1 MCQSFSSAVPPGL
14 CPLWHKRDKAR
25 IPGLK
30 VFLPTALGFQQ
41 KHRFYHAIKLYSSLL
56 TSCDEWLHLNVV
68 LPASLHPHEIQLQ
81 YILRTWQGEELQP
94 FYAGKLPKE
103 MGWNGTTS
111 ELTAGKSISGS
122 SLGDWSQGGLGT
134 QANKGLCFL
143 LQGCPCWGVTSSW
156 NKTRAGTMERRGRN
170 QFLNVFKYS
179 SILALSQAYNQTG
192 TWANPCCGGPEVV
205 VAVSCWDLSLW
216 SADPRNVGLSLGW
229 PPMAAAH
236 RGLGGSCQALCWL
249 CGLTWLFIRSQCV
262 VPAVKWRH
270 LSLFNM
276 LLCTKA
282 GPRLASWL
290 SPICNLPAKAAPPI
304 SKATAGCELTSSF
317 PTSDWQCWL
326 NPMAMGLL
334 TPHSILL

>member
-170 QFLNVFKYS
+170 QFLNVFKYKQYPRPFS
-179 SILALSQAYNQTG
+179 GLQPNR
-192 TWANPCCGGPEVV
+192 
-205 VAVSCWDLSLW
+205 DLGQPVLW
-216 SADPRNVGLSLGW
+216 WPRSG
-229 PPMAAAH
+229 
-236 RGLGGSCQALCWL
+236 GGSVLL
-249 CGLTWLFIRSQCV
+249 GLELVVSRPKECGAQL
-262 VPAVKWRH
+262 
-270 LSLFNM
+270 
-276 LLCTKA
+276 
-282 GPRLASWL
+282 GLA
-290 SPICNLPAKAAPPI
+290 PD
-304 SKATAGCELTSSF
+304 GSS
-317 PTSDWQCWL
+317 T
-326 NPMAMGLL
+326 
-334 TPHSILL
+334 